1 MAERSARSTPPEA
14 EGGLAFRDP
23 AKRRGLHF
31 DVLPIAKLEVI
42 SHQRKASDAHVKRV
56 MDSVDRV
63 GFLAPVVVVER
74 DGGGGYLIIDGQ
86 HRFLAAKELG
96 LRRIPAVIAPRDI
109 ARRMLTLNVEKEPNI
124 RERSAVALSIYRELV
139 DTDPDM
145 PEDDPEV
152 ADAVQQ
158 PHYVTLGLAYAESG
172 RLAGSQFEPILRKCD
187 GFMDVPLAE
196 SLPVREARAGRVVE
210 AHRLVRAVSDKLKEI
225 GAWHEF
231 AGAQIISYANPLKR
245 ARKQHSFDQTFD
257 KLIAE
262 LDSLGDHPE
271 KALRGGG

>member
-1 MAERSARSTPPEA
+1 MPDPDE
-14 EGGLAFRDP
+14 GLAFRDP
-23 AKRRGLHF
+23 ATRRNLQF
-31 DVLPIAKLEVI
+31 AVLPMTKLEVI

-56 MDSVDRV
+56 ADSVERV

-74 DGGGGYLIIDGQ
+74 DGGAGYQIIDGQ

-96 LRRIPAVIAPRDI
+96 LRRIPAVIAPRDV

-124 RERSAVALSIYRELV
+124 RERSAVALSIYQELV
-139 DTDPDM
+139 EAEPDM
-145 PEDDPEV
+145 GEDDDEV

-158 PHYVTLGLAYAESG
+158 AHYVTLGFAYKASG
-172 RLAGSQFEPILRKCD
+172 RLAGSLYEPILRRCD
-187 GFMDVPLAE
+187 GLMDDRLADA
-196 SLPVREARAGRVVE
+196 LPIREGRAGRVVE
-210 AHRLVRAVSDKLKEI
+210 AHRLVRTVTDRLKEA

-257 KLIAE
+257 KLIAKLE
-262 LDSLGDHPE
+262 SLGDHPE
-271 KALRGGG
+271 KVLRGG

>member
-1 MAERSARSTPPEA
+1 MAEADD
-14 EGGLAFRDP
+14 GLAFRDP
-23 AKRRGLHF
+23 AKRRSLQF
-31 DVLPIAKLEVI
+31 AVLPMTKLEVI

-56 MDSVDRV
+56 ADSVERV

-74 DGGGGYLIIDGQ
+74 DGGAGYLIIDGQ

-96 LRRIPAVIAPRDI
+96 LRRIPAVIAPPDV

-124 RERSAVALSIYRELV
+124 RERAAVALSIYRELV
-139 DTDPDM
+139 DDEPALG
-145 PEDDPEV
+145 EDDAEV

-158 PHYVTLGLAYAESG
+158 AHYVTLGLAYKASG
-172 RLAGSQFEPILRKCD
+172 RLAGSLYEPILRRCD
-187 GFMDVPLAE
+187 GFMDEPLAE
-196 SLPVREARAGRVVE
+196 ALPIRDARAGRVVE
-210 AHRLVRAVSDKLKEI
+210 AHRLVREVTDRLKEA

-257 KLIAE
+257 KLIAKLE
-262 LDSLGDHPE
+262 SLGDHPE
-271 KALRGGG
+271 KVLRGG